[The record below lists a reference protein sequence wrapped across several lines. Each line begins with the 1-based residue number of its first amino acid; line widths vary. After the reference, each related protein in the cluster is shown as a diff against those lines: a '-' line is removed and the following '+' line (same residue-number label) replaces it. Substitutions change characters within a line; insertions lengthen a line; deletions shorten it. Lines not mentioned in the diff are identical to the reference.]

1 MIRRPPRSTLF
12 PYTTLFRSQDGVLA
26 LLDVLEQLDGGGKAL
41 LDVVAHFAVGG
52 VARQQAAV
60 HRAQP
65 ELGQGVFVHETPPP
79 GVPLA
84 EGDSGVNQPRFSLV
98 EARGR
103 ARVE

>member
-1 MIRRPPRSTLF
+1 SLRTSASTLSLHDAL
-12 PYTTLFRSQDGVLA
+12 PISQDGVLA

-65 ELGQGVFVHETPPP
+65 ELWQVVFVHEHLPL
-79 GVPLA
+79 VVHLA
-84 EGDSGVNQPRFSLV
+84 EVDRKSTRLNSSHGSISY
-98 EARGR
+98 A
-103 ARVE
+103 